1 MDNTNDVKSKNE
13 NGTKKYENVKKKYE
27 NGTKKYDKCVKYISM
42 VLNEKNTCLLRSIF
56 IAIGVTSTFKLFK
69 RVIDIMDNGGLY
81 VKDGSKKRTAGGVF
95 FYLLREE
102 MSPNNYKRIMNLDK
116 KRRESTSNIQ
126 CHTKNL
132 NNKPYLN
139 KETENKRRKNKN
151 KKNKNK
157 NKNKKINQNY
167 PQEK

>member
-13 NGTKKYENVKKKYE
+13 NE

-69 RVIDIMDNGGLY
+69 RVIDIMDNGGLF
-81 VKDGSKKRTAGGVF
+81 VQDGSKKRTAGEVF

-116 KRRESTSNIQ
+116 KSKESTSKP
-126 CHTKNL
+126 CHKKNV
-132 NNKPYLN
+132 NNTSHLN

-151 KKNKNK
+151 K
-157 NKNKKINQNY
+157 NKKIKSKLSTGKVNAK
-167 PQEK
+167 EIH

>member
-13 NGTKKYENVKKKYE
+13 NGI
-27 NGTKKYDKCVKYISM
+27 KKYDKCVKYISM

-69 RVIDIMDNGGLY
+69 RVIEIMDNGGLF
-81 VKDGSKKRTAGGVF
+81 VQDGSRKRTAGGVF

-116 KRRESTSNIQ
+116 KRIESTSNIQ
-126 CHTKNL
+126 CHRKNL
-132 NNKPYLN
+132 NNKSYLN

-151 KKNKNK
+151 KNKKNK

-167 PQEK
+167 PQANN